1 MNLEQ
6 RTELRIVIRDVVATG
21 LPVPMD
27 ECMRPRHAD
36 IVSDPHITV
45 LPSPNL
51 QEQFL
56 FVSVAIG
63 QGRCIY
69 YVKHF
74 ALLLLVETFEDDVV
88 FARFFD
94 TDDVNYFIF
103 ESYFE
108 W

>member
-1 MNLEQ
+1 
-6 RTELRIVIRDVVATG
+6 
-21 LPVPMD
+21 MD
-27 ECMRPRHAD
+27 ECMRPRHTD

-45 LPSPNL
+45 LPTANL

-56 FVSVAIG
+56 FVSVAVR
-63 QGRCIY
+63 QGRSIY

-74 ALLLLVETFEDDVV
+74 AFLLLVETLKDDVV

-94 TDDVNYFIF
+94 TYDVNYFIF